1 MAERLKNLLLA
12 FLLLIMGVLLVLT
25 FMLGIQG
32 SHGGRRLLQSL
43 EENDEFTSS
52 GAACMVAYPEKMT
65 FSGKNGLFLAQ
76 DAQQYEL
83 LYQQAEPLWQEALG
97 SAGSLQ
103 PLTENDYLALLQP
116 PVVLLQYHAAQ
127 PLYLLRAWGGSHNL
141 RQDVEVIGLALTA
154 REEQVILLATD
165 RNGGRWKAETAAS
178 LADLESLCSDLPQ
191 SNSQFAGAHAV
202 LQGDEVLTRQVGE
215 YALMSCTAPELAR
228 RGELSET
235 IQSLFGMNPY
245 LTKVYPNADGSLV
258 YVESHSTISLSPEG
272 DFTYSGE
279 GLPLEII
286 SVGEID
292 RQAEICMQIY
302 ELLSHLWEQAGA
314 SGQLSLERVQFEG
327 ARGTLCFGLHL
338 NGRFVERSSGYWAT
352 VTVEDGV
359 ITGVSAALR
368 QLDEIGS
375 TPLLPLY
382 HAAATLRQGKGSLRV
397 RLLEQPDGMLQPQVC
412 FVTEE

>member
-1 MAERLKNLLLA
+1 M
-12 FLLLIMGVLLVLT
+12 
-25 FMLGIQG
+25 
-32 SHGGRRLLQSL
+32 
-43 EENDEFTSS
+43 
-52 GAACMVAYPEKMT
+52 
-65 FSGKNGLFLAQ
+65 
-76 DAQQYEL
+76 
-83 LYQQAEPLWQEALG
+83 YQQGEPLWQEALG
-97 SAGSLQ
+97 SAGELQ
-103 PLTENDYLALLQP
+103 PLEEKAYLAMLQEP
-116 PVVLLQYHAAQ
+116 AVLLQFHAAQ
-127 PLYLLRAWGGSHNL
+127 PLYLLRAWGGSENL
-141 RQDVEVIGLALTA
+141 RQDTEVVSFALCG
-154 REEQVILLATD
+154 REEQVLLLVTD
-165 RNGGRWKAETAAS
+165 PMGNRWFAQTAAS
-178 LADLESLCSDLPQ
+178 YGDLQELCRDLPRA
-191 SNSQFAGAHAV
+191 NGLFAGQHAV
-202 LQGDEVLTRQVGE
+202 LSGDEVLTREILEEPV
-215 YALMSCTAPELAR
+215 LTIDAPELVR
-228 RGELSET
+228 RGELSESV
-235 IQSLFGMNPY
+235 QSLFGMNPY

-279 GLPLEII
+279 GIPLEITAA
-286 SVGEID
+286 GEID

-327 ARGTLCFGLHL
+327 TRGTLCFVLHL

-352 VTVEDGV
+352 ATVEDGV

-368 QLDEIGS
+368 QLDETGS

>member
-1 MAERLKNLLLA
+1 MADKLKNLLLA
-12 FLLLIMGVLLVLT
+12 VLRLLMAGLLALT
-25 FMLGIQG
+25 FFVSIQG
-32 SHGGRRLLQSL
+32 SRGGQRLLQTMDEGESL
-43 EENDEFTSS
+43 VIPTVS
-52 GAACMVAYPEKMT
+52 GASAQPEVLAVLQP
-65 FSGKNGLFLAQ
+65 NGVFLADDGQ
-76 DAQQYEL
+76 SYDV
-83 LYQQAEPLWQEALG
+83 LYRQMEPLWQEALG

-141 RQDVEVIGLALTA
+141 GQDVEVIGLALTA

-279 GLPLEII
+279 GIPLEITAA
-286 SVGEID
+286 GEID

-327 ARGTLCFGLHL
+327 TRGTLCFVLHL

-352 VTVEDGV
+352 ATVEDGV

-368 QLDEIGS
+368 QLDETGS

>member
-12 FLLLIMGVLLVLT
+12 FLLLLMVVLLVLT

-32 SHGGRRLLQSL
+32 SRGGRRLLQSL

-52 GAACMVAYPEKMT
+52 GAAYMVAYPEKMT
-65 FSGKNGLFLAQ
+65 LVGENGLFLAQ
-76 DAQQYEL
+76 NADQYSL

-97 SAGSLQ
+97 SAGVLR
-103 PLTENDYLALLQP
+103 PLAENDYLALLQP
-116 PVVLLQYHAAQ
+116 PAVLLQYHAAQ
-127 PLYLLRAWGGSHNL
+127 PLYLLRAWGGSHSL
-141 RQDVEVIGLALTA
+141 EQDVEVTGLALA
-154 REEQVILLATD
+154 AEKEQVVLLATD
-165 RNGGRWKAETAAS
+165 RNGGRWRAETAAS
-178 LADLESLCSDLPQ
+178 FADLESLCSDLPE
-191 SNSQFAGAHAV
+191 SNSLFAGTHAV
-202 LQGDEVLTRQVGE
+202 LRGDEVLTRRVNDFSNME
-215 YALMSCTAPELAR
+215 CTVPELVR

-258 YVESHSTISLSPEG
+258 YVESHSTISLSPAG

-279 GLPLEII
+279 GIPLEITAAD
-286 SVGEID
+286 EID

-314 SGQLSLERVQFEG
+314 SGQLSMERLQFDG
-327 ARGTLCFGLHL
+327 TRGTLCFDLHL
-338 NGRFVERSSGYWAT
+338 NGRFVERTGGYWAT

-359 ITGVSAALR
+359 IIGVSAALR

-382 HAAATLRQGKGSLRV
+382 QAAATLKQGSGSLRV
-397 RLLEQPDGMLQPQVC
+397 RLLEQQDGTLQPQVC

>member
-12 FLLLIMGVLLVLT
+12 FLLLLMGVLLVLT

-52 GAACMVAYPEKMT
+52 GAAYMVAYPEKMT
-65 FSGKNGLFLAQ
+65 FSGEKGLFLAQ
-76 DAQQYEL
+76 SAQRYSL

-103 PLTENDYLALLQP
+103 PLTESDYLALLQP
-116 PVVLLQYHAAQ
+116 PSVLLQYHAAQ
-127 PLYLLRAWGGSHNL
+127 PLYLLRAWGGSHSL
-141 RQDVEVIGLALTA
+141 GQDVEVTGLALTA
-154 REEQVILLATD
+154 WEEQVILLATD
-165 RNGGRWKAETAAS
+165 RNGGRWQAETAAS
-178 LADLESLCSDLPQ
+178 FADLESLCSDLPE
-191 SNSQFAGAHAV
+191 SNSQFAGPHAV
-202 LQGDEVLTRQVGE
+202 LRGDEVLTRQVDQ
-215 YALMSCTAPELAR
+215 YALMNSTAPDLAR

-258 YVESHSTISLSPEG
+258 YVESHSTISLSPMG

-279 GLPLEII
+279 GIPLELTAA
-286 SVGEID
+286 GEID
-292 RQAEICMQIY
+292 RQAELCMQIY

-314 SGQLSLERVQFEG
+314 SGQLSLERMQFEG
-327 ARGTLCFGLHL
+327 SRGSLYFALHL
-338 NGRFVERSSGYWAT
+338 NGRFVERTGGYWAT

-368 QLDEIGS
+368 QLDETGS

-382 HAAATLRQGKGSLRV
+382 QAAATLRQGKGSLRV
-397 RLLEQPDGMLQPQVC
+397 RLLEQADGTLEPQVC

>member
-12 FLLLIMGVLLVLT
+12 FLLLLMVVLLVLT

-32 SHGGRRLLQSL
+32 SRGGRRLLQSL

-52 GAACMVAYPEKMT
+52 GAAYMVAYPEKMT
-65 FSGKNGLFLAQ
+65 LVGENGLFLAQ
-76 DAQQYEL
+76 NADQYSL

-97 SAGSLQ
+97 SAGVLR
-103 PLTENDYLALLQP
+103 PLAENDYLALLQP
-116 PVVLLQYHAAQ
+116 PAVLLQYHAAQ
-127 PLYLLRAWGGSHNL
+127 PLYLLRAWGGSHSL
-141 RQDVEVIGLALTA
+141 EQDVEVTGLALA
-154 REEQVILLATD
+154 AEKEQVVLLATD
-165 RNGGRWKAETAAS
+165 RNGGRWRAETAAS
-178 LADLESLCSDLPQ
+178 FADLESLCSDLPE
-191 SNSQFAGAHAV
+191 SNSLFAGTHAV
-202 LQGDEVLTRQVGE
+202 LRGDEVLTRRVNDFSIME
-215 YALMSCTAPELAR
+215 CTVPELVR

-258 YVESHSTISLSPEG
+258 YVESHSTISLSPAG

-279 GLPLEII
+279 GIPLEITAAD
-286 SVGEID
+286 EID

-314 SGQLSLERVQFEG
+314 SGQLSMERLQFDG
-327 ARGTLCFGLHL
+327 TRGTLCFDLHL
-338 NGRFVERSSGYWAT
+338 NGRFVERTGGYWAT

-359 ITGVSAALR
+359 IIGVSAALR

-382 HAAATLRQGKGSLRV
+382 QAAATLKQGSGSLRV
-397 RLLEQPDGMLQPQVC
+397 RLLEQQDGTLQPQVC

>member
-12 FLLLIMGVLLVLT
+12 FLLLLMVVLLVLT

-32 SHGGRRLLQSL
+32 SRGGRRLLQSL

-52 GAACMVAYPEKMT
+52 GAAYMVAYPEKMT
-65 FSGKNGLFLAQ
+65 LVGENGLFLAQ
-76 DAQQYEL
+76 NADQYSL

-97 SAGSLQ
+97 SAGVLR
-103 PLTENDYLALLQP
+103 PLAENDYLALLQP
-116 PVVLLQYHAAQ
+116 PAVLLQYHAAQ
-127 PLYLLRAWGGSHNL
+127 PLYLLRAWGGSHSL
-141 RQDVEVIGLALTA
+141 EQDVEVTGLALA
-154 REEQVILLATD
+154 AEEEQVVLLATD
-165 RNGGRWKAETAAS
+165 RNGGRWRAETAAS
-178 LADLESLCSDLPQ
+178 FADLESLCSDLPE
-191 SNSQFAGAHAV
+191 SNSLFAGTHAV
-202 LQGDEVLTRQVGE
+202 LRGDEVLTRRVNDFPIME
-215 YALMSCTAPELAR
+215 CTVPELVR

-258 YVESHSTISLSPEG
+258 YVESHSTISLSPAG

-279 GLPLEII
+279 GIPLEITAAD
-286 SVGEID
+286 EID

-314 SGQLSLERVQFEG
+314 SGQLSMERLQFDG
-327 ARGTLCFGLHL
+327 TRGTLCFDLHL
-338 NGRFVERSSGYWAT
+338 NGRFVERTGGYWAT

-359 ITGVSAALR
+359 IIGVSAALR

-382 HAAATLRQGKGSLRV
+382 QAAATLKQGSGSLRV
-397 RLLEQPDGMLQPQVC
+397 RLLEQQDGTLQPQVC